1 MLFSAKIAMF
11 FPQQICNTFRGILQ
25 VDIAGPVPVPKCSN
39 FQVTKKNVH
48 FQGLKKKQPKGV
60 PPTGHLSK
68 LRCAGSK
75 PGGSSV
81 CRSLLWLGIRD
92 KPTYLAL

>member
-39 FQVTKKNVH
+39 FQVKKKNVH
-48 FQGLKKKQPKGV
+48 FFMGVKKTSNQGG
-60 PPTGHLSK
+60 PPNW
-68 LRCAGSK
+68 
-75 PGGSSV
+75 
-81 CRSLLWLGIRD
+81 SLLQV
-92 KPTYLAL
+92 KMC

>member
-39 FQVTKKNVH
+39 FQVKKKT
-48 FQGLKKKQPKGV
+48 FIFSWGLKKQATKGV
-60 PPTGHLSK
+60 PPTGHCSK
-68 LRCAGSK
+68 LRCADRDRNL
-75 PGGSSV
+75 GGSSV
-81 CRSLLWLGIRD
+81 LSFPIMVGD
-92 KPTYLAL
+92 S